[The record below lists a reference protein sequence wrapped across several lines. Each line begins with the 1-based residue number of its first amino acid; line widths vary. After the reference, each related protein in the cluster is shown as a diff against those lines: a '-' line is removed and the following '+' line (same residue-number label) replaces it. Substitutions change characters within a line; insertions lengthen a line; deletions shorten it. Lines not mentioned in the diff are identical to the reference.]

1 MLREIGETEFIRRHQ
16 CPVRSLAAFEKS
28 EYTDDWRELM
38 RLYMVRRTWSFIQEN
53 YAETDLKT
61 RRKYLTFADGTRSYF
76 PTRQPKTIKFKI
88 NDNDPNDQYAFLYSD
103 PIVDAVNHLTL
114 PRYGLGNYIDER
126 PHDPPTPAEAKI
138 IADLSRAGKRLM
150 GFCRT
155 NLFKR
160 LESSGQ
166 AFIQSIE
173 RHILRNFVYLHA
185 IENSQPIPIGTQD
198 ASLLDARF
206 HDSDLDLFV
215 EEDNEENVDQEQ
227 DDNWL
232 RTEVEFR
239 QRAIEIY
246 EAYAGPLK
254 KRFRWLR
261 SDRFLSQLAE
271 DLRAD
276 IKSLLAVLKKC
287 GDWNPD
293 RDAKLDRLVNLIART
308 HPGEKIII
316 FTQFADTVHHLAT
329 QLEARGTGRVAAVT
343 GDTED
348 PTRIAWRFSPESN
361 GKRAQVLAD
370 QEIDILIATDVLSEG
385 QNLQDAA
392 IVVNYDLPWA
402 IIRLIQR
409 AGRVDRIGQKAETIL
424 CYSFLPA
431 DGVERIICLR
441 SRVRQRLQENAEVVG
456 TDEAFFE
463 DDRNDQPIHDLFTEK
478 AGILDGDTDTEVD
491 LGSYALQIWKNAI
504 DRDPLLQKIIPDLP
518 NVMYSTKPHA
528 PIEGKPEGV
537 LVYVRTA
544 EGHDALVWMD
554 KNGNSITESQFA
566 ILKAAECEPD
576 SPALARHDNHH
587 DLVRKGVE
595 LIATEEKSIGGQLG
609 RPSGARFRTY
619 ERLKRYADEIKG
631 TLFDHPLLHRAI
643 EDIYN
648 YPLRQ
653 VAVEIFNRQLR
664 SGISDK
670 ALAWRVIELREEGR
684 LCIIHEEEESHE
696 PRIICSLGLAKPE
709 EESKA

>member
-1 MLREIGETEFIRRHQ
+1 M
-16 CPVRSLAAFEKS
+16 
-28 EYTDDWRELM
+28 
-38 RLYMVRRTWSFIQEN
+38 
-53 YAETDLKT
+53 
-61 RRKYLTFADGTRSYF
+61 
-76 PTRQPKTIKFKI
+76 
-88 NDNDPNDQYAFLYSD
+88 
-103 PIVDAVNHLTL
+103 
-114 PRYGLGNYIDER
+114 
-126 PHDPPTPAEAKI
+126 
-138 IADLSRAGKRLM
+138 
-150 GFCRT
+150 
-155 NLFKR
+155 
-160 LESSGQ
+160 
-166 AFIQSIE
+166 
-173 RHILRNFVYLHA
+173 
-185 IENSQPIPIGTQD
+185 
-198 ASLLDARF
+198 
-206 HDSDLDLFV
+206 
-215 EEDNEENVDQEQ
+215 EEDNEENVNQEQ
-227 DDNWL
+227 DDNQL
-232 RTEVEFR
+232 HTEADFR
-239 QRAIEIY
+239 QHAAKVY

-254 KRFRWLR
+254 KRFRWLH
-261 SDRFLSQLAE
+261 SDRLLSQLAK

-316 FTQFADTVHHLAT
+316 FTQFADTVHYLAN
-329 QLEARGTGRVAAVT
+329 QLEARGIGRVAAVT

-348 PTRIAWRFSPESN
+348 PTKTAWRFSPETN
-361 GKRAQVLAD
+361 DKRAQVLAD

-431 DGVERIICLR
+431 DGVERIIRLR
-441 SRVRQRLQENAEVVG
+441 ARVRQRLQENAEVVG
-456 TDEAFFE
+456 TDETFFE
-463 DDRNDQPIHDLFTEK
+463 DDRNDQPIRDLFTEK
-478 AGILDGDTDTEVD
+478 AGILGGDADTEVD

-504 DRDPLLQKIIPDLP
+504 DGDPSLQKIIPDLP

-544 EGHDALVWMD
+544 EGHDALIWMD

-576 SPALARHDNHH
+576 SPTLARHDNHH
-587 DLVRKGVE
+587 NLVRKGVE

-619 ERLKRYADEIKG
+619 ELLRGERFNLDFHAIPHRGEAAVLEKHYVSKRSHRERSVLVFLVQDSDSHVLCYSNATVNKHGQAEEILRFVEFWQAQHG
-631 TLFDHPLLHRAI
+631 QLPPLLIFDSQLTTYRI
-643 EDIYN
+643 LDQLDERGIRFIT
-648 YPLRQ
+648 LR
-653 VAVEIFNRQLR
+653 RR
-664 SGISDK
+664 GK
-670 ALAWRVIELREEGR
+670 ALMR
-684 LCIIHEEEESHE
+684 
-696 PRIICSLGLAKPE
+696 SLA
-709 EESKA
+709 